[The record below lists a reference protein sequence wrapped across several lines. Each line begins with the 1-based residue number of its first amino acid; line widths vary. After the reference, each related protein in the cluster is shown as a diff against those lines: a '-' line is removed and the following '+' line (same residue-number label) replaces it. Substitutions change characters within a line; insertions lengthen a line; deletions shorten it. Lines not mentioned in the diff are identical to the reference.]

1 VRRRRTI
8 AGVAAALM
16 LALPATALATS
27 LDGSSTSKFVVA
39 SLRPVRASLSKQ
51 SQEHAAANALISRI
65 QSACPGAVPASLATG
80 SGAQRQTWGAFSVEA
95 LGEFSLALI
104 GPVLP
109 AERRAIREIAPL
121 RWTSAALNR
130 HVAAFVRSARG
141 LLALHPPDIC
151 VQAKTAAATGF
162 AVVPPAT
169 AAFSRRYTAAASASA
184 PTAVELADKMK
195 PLADPHALAA
205 IGQFA
210 RLEARLTRDL
220 SRFALPALDR
230 LSNALFSK

>member
-1 VRRRRTI
+1 
-8 AGVAAALM
+8 M
-16 LALPATALATS
+16 LAVPATALATS
-27 LDGSSTSKFVVA
+27 LDGSSTSKFVAA
-39 SLRPVRASLSKQ
+39 SLQPVRAALAKQ
-51 SQEHAAANALISRI
+51 GQEHAAANALISHV
-65 QSACPGAVPASLATG
+65 QSACPGAVPTSLGTG
-80 SGAQRQTWGAFSVEA
+80 TQAQRRTWGAFSAEA

-104 GPVLP
+104 GPTRP
-109 AERRAIREIAPL
+109 AEQRAIREIAPL

-130 HVAAFVRSARG
+130 QVAAFVRSGRG

-151 VQAKTAAATGF
+151 GQAKTAAATGF

-169 AAFSRRYTAAASASA
+169 ATFIRRYGAAALASA

-195 PLADPHALAA
+195 PLADPQALAA

-220 SRFALPALDR
+220 SRFASPALDR
-230 LSNALFSK
+230 LGAALFSK